1 MTRIPVVR
9 VELTLPEPPSSN
21 RLWRNGRGRV
31 YTDTAAKDFKLAV
44 RAVCYNTG
52 VRQVAF
58 PEGVP
63 VKLTLTWYRQ
73 RKAGDLSNRIKIVE
87 DALNGLLWADDKQI
101 TELHVTRVD
110 GQRPGRLH
118 LIAECA

>member
-1 MTRIPVVR
+1 MIR
-9 VELTLPEPPSSN
+9 VELTLPEPPSAN

-31 YTDTAAKDFKLAV
+31 YTDTAAKAFKASVYAACLQSGITRV
-44 RAVCYNTG
+44 R
-52 VRQVAF
+52 F
-58 PEGVP
+58 PEGQP
-63 VKLTLTWYRQ
+63 VRLTLTWYRQ

-101 TELHVTRVD
+101 CELHVTRVD

-118 LIAECA
+118 LIAESANA

>member
-1 MTRIPVVR
+1 MTDKQLTR

-31 YTDTAAKDFKLAV
+31 YSADAAKDFKAEVYAIYLKSRLPRVVFPKGQAV
-44 RAVCYNTG
+44 KVTM
-52 VRQVAF
+52 V
-58 PEGVP
+58 
-63 VKLTLTWYRQ
+63 WYRQ

-87 DALNGLLWADDKQI
+87 DSLNGLLWADDKQI
-101 TELHVTRVD
+101 SELHVTRVD

>member
-1 MTRIPVVR
+1 MTEKQPTR

-21 RLWRNGRGRV
+21 RLWRNGRGRM

-44 RAVCYNTG
+44 HAACLKAGITR
-52 VRQVAF
+52 VRF
-58 PEGVP
+58 PEGTP

-73 RKAGDLSNRIKIVE
+73 RKAGDTSNRIKIVE

-101 TELHVTRVD
+101 CELHVTRVD

-118 LIAECA
+118 LLAECA